1 MQPVQN
7 SKIQVLDNLLMVG
20 LVVNI
25 WSARKKLQVQDLGDD
40 LQLPPSELA
49 SLGSKRTI
57 DPDCLKPFETLKRKG
72 VRVLDE
78 RGIRFMGAY
87 LIPESA
93 AGEVAAHL
101 EAIEREFNDA
111 KVTFLDNY
119 DANCESWVNRPW
131 EKPEWREAIR
141 RSKTPKATVADR
153 IGYRFSICRV
163 RAEES
168 NPLLVKGLAS
178 EVDGLS
184 GQLFREI
191 AEEAEGIADD
201 TLAGAS
207 TVTQKTVNRIWKMH
221 KKLDSLAFLNP
232 SVRNL
237 ADYLMA
243 ELSKLPATG
252 KLQGSDFQHL
262 FSLVMSLSDENRIS
276 KLADVF
282 AGAGSAQIVMD
293 VDAVDDAAAVAP
305 EVVLAETPVAAEE
318 ALVVEEPLALAAV
331 EANIDM
337 AEAEI
342 LVSTEVA
349 DVPEAAPVIAMPVP
363 SQEVPAEPI
372 DFCC

>member
-25 WSARKKLQVQDLGDD
+25 WSARKKLQAQDLGDD

-78 RGIRFMGAY
+78 RGIRFMGAH

-93 AGEVAAHL
+93 AGEVAALL
-101 EAIEREFNDA
+101 EDIGREFGDE
-111 KVTFLDNY
+111 KVSFLANY
-119 DANCESWVNRPW
+119 DTNCENWVNRPW

-168 NPLLVKGLAS
+168 DPLLVKGLAS

-237 ADYLMA
+237 ADYLMT
-243 ELSKLPATG
+243 ELSKLPASG

-262 FSLVMSLSDENRIS
+262 FSLVMSLSDETRIS

-293 VDAVDDAAAVAP
+293 VDAVDAAAVAP
-305 EVVLAETPVAAEE
+305 EVVLAETPVTVEE
-318 ALVVEEPLALAAV
+318 ALVVEEPLELAAV

-342 LVSTEVA
+342 LVSTEAQQVT
-349 DVPEAAPVIAMPVP
+349 EAAPVVSMPVP
-363 SQEVPAEPI
+363 SQEVAAEPI